1 MAREEGVGQDPLGP
15 DGSQGLGPA
24 PQGLPQSRLAGDNNM
39 ESGGKLEHARESG
52 EIWGPVE
59 RVAPQPSYLEPT
71 AAPPI
76 PGGVENPSARLPHGG
91 HPALAGTALSILLPA
106 LNEERGVVEV
116 MNRIPHQVLTRSGL
130 LPRIYLLD
138 GRSTD
143 RTRLFAERLG
153 AKVVVQK
160 GVGKGSAFREFIPG
174 IQEELIIF
182 LDSDG
187 TYPPEIIPRFVE
199 KLREGNPVVLGSR
212 LTGTMDVGAMSML
225 NYLGN
230 RALSWIASVLFRI
243 PISDV
248 CSGMW
253 AFSARHLKSLDL
265 AAEGFELEAEL
276 FAECALKGI
285 PIVEIP
291 IPYGK
296 RLGETKLRARTALQ
310 IAFTLFKKRV
320 RPYNAN
326 GVSFPSLRPIPPIE
340 REGQGS

>member
-1 MAREEGVGQDPLGP
+1 
-15 DGSQGLGPA
+15 
-24 PQGLPQSRLAGDNNM
+24 M
-39 ESGGKLEHARESG
+39 ESGGKLENARDSAA
-52 EIWGPVE
+52 IWGPAE
-59 RVAPQPSYLEPT
+59 GLATSPAFAEAIP
-71 AAPPI
+71 AAPI
-76 PGGVENPSARLPHGG
+76 PGVIDNPPVRLPNGG

-116 MNRIPHQVLTRSGL
+116 MNRIPHQVLTSSGL

-187 TYPPEIIPRFVE
+187 TYPPEIIPRFVA

-212 LTGTMDVGAMSML
+212 LTGTMDAGAMSML
-225 NYLGN
+225 NYVGN
-230 RALSWIASVLFRI
+230 RALSWLASVLYRI

-265 AAEGFELEAEL
+265 TAEGFELEAEL

-296 RLGETKLRARTALQ
+296 RLGEAKLRARTALQ

-320 RPYNAN
+320 RPRNAK
-326 GVSFPSLRPIPPIE
+326 GVSFPSLMPTPPIE

>member
-1 MAREEGVGQDPLGP
+1 
-15 DGSQGLGPA
+15 
-24 PQGLPQSRLAGDNNM
+24 M
-39 ESGGKLEHARESG
+39 ESGGKLEHARDSG
-52 EIWGPVE
+52 LSWGPTEELTPETAFADAVP
-59 RVAPQPSYLEPT
+59 AEPV
-71 AAPPI
+71 
-76 PGGVENPSARLPHGG
+76 PGAIENPSVLIPNGG
-91 HPALAGTALSILLPA
+91 HPVLAGTALSILLPA

-116 MNRIPHQVLTRSGL
+116 MNRIPHQVLTTSGF

-160 GVGKGSAFREFIPG
+160 GIGKGSAFREFIPG

-212 LTGTMDVGAMSML
+212 LTGTMDSGAMSML
-225 NYLGN
+225 NYVGN
-230 RALSWIASVLFRI
+230 RALSWIASVLFGI

-265 AAEGFELEAEL
+265 TAEGFELEAEL

-310 IAFTLFKKRV
+310 IAFALFKKRV
-320 RPYNAN
+320 HPHRSN
-326 GVSFPSLRPIPPIE
+326 GMSFPSLRPVPPIE